1 MKAAGFL
8 CALMFVLTP
17 AHAAEA
23 PAVGFEEVRFSYDD
37 EAPLVAGIWYPT
49 SAPPADVAPERWPG
63 VLTDAPVAGTRLP
76 LVVLSHG
83 GGASYAGH
91 YDTAIALARAGFV
104 AAAVSH
110 AGDTFD
116 DESKVLQLWRRPAQL
131 RRLVTYMLAEWPAHH
146 RLDAARI
153 GAFGYS
159 NGGFTVL
166 CAAGGAPDLTRIG
179 SYCRAHPDHNLCT
192 AMREAGLDPEHPPI
206 DVPADAWVADPRIKA
221 IVVAAPAFAFAFDR
235 RDLRAVKI
243 PIQLWRAADDHRQP
257 HPYYEEALRK
267 ALPRA
272 PEYHVVP
279 GAGHFAFLPPCGAAL
294 AAAKP
299 GICTD
304 APGFDRGAFH
314 EEFNAG
320 IVRFFRAHLALRGVS
335 GAPVRSPSDIVARSS
350 TAIFHRPHFWCE
362 CAEMLPEALRAAIVM
377 GEFPTS

>member
-1 MKAAGFL
+1 MIGLTTARAAD
-8 CALMFVLTP
+8 TQ
-17 AHAAEA
+17 
-23 PAVGFEEVRFSYDD
+23 AVGFEEVRFSYDA
-37 EAPLVAGIWYPT
+37 EATLVAGIWYPT
-49 SAPPADVAPERWPG
+49 SAPLPDVTQQRWPG
-63 VLTDAPVAGTRLP
+63 VLGDAPLAGTRLP

-83 GGASYAGH
+83 GGGSYEGH

-110 AGDTFD
+110 AGDTYD

-131 RRLVTYMLAEWPAHH
+131 QRLVTYMLAEWPGHH
-146 RLDAARI
+146 RLDATRI

-166 CAAGGAPDLTRIG
+166 CAAGGVPDLTRIG

-192 AMREAGLDPEHPPI
+192 SMRKAGLDPGNPGIHI
-206 DVPADAWVADPRIKA
+206 PADAWVADSRIKA

-235 RDLRAVKI
+235 RGLRTVQT

-267 ALPRA
+267 ALPSA
-272 PEYHVVP
+272 PEYHVVR
-279 GAGHFAFLPPCGAAL
+279 GAGHFAFLPPCGASL

-299 GICTD
+299 EICTD

-320 IVRFFRAHLALRGVS
+320 IVRFFQAHLAR
-335 GAPVRSPSDIVARSS
+335 
-350 TAIFHRPHFWCE
+350 
-362 CAEMLPEALRAAIVM
+362 
-377 GEFPTS
+377 